1 MRSRWYGKLGDRA
14 FTALLVGLGLAVM
27 LIAVLLAWEL
37 AAGGAEAFRT
47 FGFWGFAAG
56 RAWNAVAGQFGAWPF
71 LLGTVITS
79 AAALTLAF
87 LPALAAA
94 IAVAEYAPRWL
105 AEVVAYLI
113 DLLAALPSVVYGLWG
128 IFVLVPLVRDH
139 VEQPLFLWSAE
150 HAPALM
156 GVLGPPTGIG
166 MLSAVLVLALMI
178 VPYASSLARDAIR
191 LVPRDQREAM
201 YALGATRWEVV
212 RRVVLPYARGGIFAG
227 VVLALA
233 RAIGETMAVTML
245 IGNSGQLP
253 YSVFGPAATMASLI
267 ANEFAEAEGGLQ
279 LASLLAV
286 GFLLLLLSLVVNLV
300 ADFILRRMSVG
311 EGRK

>member
-1 MRSRWYGKLGDRA
+1 VKARLYGKLGDA
-14 FTALLVGLGLAVM
+14 LFTALLVALALGVLGVAG
-27 LIAVLLAWEL
+27 LLAWEL
-37 AAGGAEAFRT
+37 WVGGAPAFRA
-47 FGFWGFAAG
+47 FGFWGFTLSSE
-56 RAWNAVAGQFGAWPF
+56 WNAVSERFGAWPF
-71 LLGTVITS
+71 LIGTVVTS
-79 AAALTLAF
+79 AAALILAF
-87 LPALAAA
+87 FPSLAAA
-94 IAVAEYAPRWL
+94 IVVAEYAPRRL
-105 AEVVAYLI
+105 GEVVAYLI

-156 GVLGPPTGIG
+156 GLLGPPTGIG
-166 MLSAVLVLALMI
+166 MFSAVLVLALMI
-178 VPYASSLARDAIR
+178 LPYASSLARDAIR
-191 LVPRDQREAM
+191 LVPREQREAM

-253 YSVFGPAATMASLI
+253 YSVFGPAATMASVI
-267 ANEFAEAEGGLQ
+267 ANEFTEAEGELH

-286 GFLLLLLSLVVNLV
+286 GFLLLLLSLAVNLI

>member
-1 MRSRWYGKLGDRA
+1 MRSRLYGKLGDRV
-14 FTALLVGLGLAVM
+14 FTAGLVLLGLVVILVA
-27 LIAVLLAWEL
+27 LLLGWEL
-37 AAGGAEAFRT
+37 GSGGAEAFRA
-47 FGFWGFAAG
+47 FGFWGFVTSST
-56 RAWNAVAGQFGAWPF
+56 WNAVTEQFGAWP
-71 LLGTVITS
+71 LVLGTLVTS
-79 AAALTLAF
+79 AVALALAF
-87 LPALAAA
+87 LPSLAAA
-94 IAVAEYAPRWL
+94 IAIAEYAPRWL
-105 AEVVAYLI
+105 AEIVAYLV

-128 IFVLVPLVRDH
+128 IFVLVPLVRAH
-139 VEQPLFLWSAE
+139 IEQPVFLWAAQ
-150 HAPALM
+150 HAPDLL

-191 LVPRDQREAM
+191 LVPREQREAM

-227 VVLALA
+227 VILALA

-245 IGNSGQLP
+245 IGNSNKLP
-253 YSVFGPAATMASLI
+253 YSIFGPAATMASQI
-267 ANEFAEAEGGLQ
+267 ANEFTEAAGGLH
-279 LASLLAV
+279 LSSLLAV
-286 GFLLLLLSLVVNLV
+286 GFVLLLLSLVVNLA

>member
-1 MRSRWYGKLGDRA
+1 MRSRLYGKLGDRA
-14 FTALLVGLGLAVM
+14 FTALLVVLGLAVI
-27 LIAVLLAWEL
+27 LVAVLLAWEL
-37 AAGGAEAFRT
+37 ASGGAEAFRT

-56 RAWNAVAGQFGAWPF
+56 SAWNAVAGQFGAWPF

-87 LPALAAA
+87 LPALASA

-150 HAPALM
+150 HAPALL

-191 LVPRDQREAM
+191 MVPRDQREAM

-279 LASLLAV
+279 LSSLLAV
-286 GFLLLLLSLVVNLV
+286 GFLLLLLSLAVNLV

>member
-1 MRSRWYGKLGDRA
+1 
-14 FTALLVGLGLAVM
+14 
-27 LIAVLLAWEL
+27 
-37 AAGGAEAFRT
+37 
-47 FGFWGFAAG
+47 
-56 RAWNAVAGQFGAWPF
+56 
-71 LLGTVITS
+71 
-79 AAALTLAF
+79 
-87 LPALAAA
+87 
-94 IAVAEYAPRWL
+94 
-105 AEVVAYLI
+105 
-113 DLLAALPSVVYGLWG
+113 LLAALPSVVYVLWG
-128 IFVLVPLVRDH
+128 IFVLVPLVRDR
-139 VEQPLFLWSAE
+139 VEQPLFLWAAE
-150 HAPALM
+150 HAPALV

-191 LVPRDQREAM
+191 LVPRAQREAM

-227 VVLALA
+227 VILALA

-253 YSVFGPAATMASLI
+253 YSVFGPAATMASVI

-279 LASLLAV
+279 LSSLLAV
-286 GFLLLLLSLVVNLV
+286 GFLLLVLSLAVNLV

>member
-1 MRSRWYGKLGDRA
+1 MRSRLYGKLGDRA
-14 FTALLVGLGLAVM
+14 FTALLVVLGLAVM
-27 LIAVLLAWEL
+27 LVAVLLAWEL
-37 AAGGAEAFRT
+37 ASGGAEAFRT

-56 RAWNAVAGQFGAWPF
+56 SAWNAVAGQFGAWPF

-150 HAPALM
+150 HAPALL

-191 LVPRDQREAM
+191 MVPRDQREAM

-279 LASLLAV
+279 LSSLLAV
-286 GFLLLLLSLVVNLV
+286 GFLLLLLSLAVNLI

>member
-1 MRSRWYGKLGDRA
+1 MKARLYGKLGDA
-14 FTALLVGLGLAVM
+14 LFTALLVALALGVLGVAG
-27 LIAVLLAWEL
+27 LLAWEL
-37 AAGGAEAFRT
+37 WVGGAPAFRA
-47 FGFWGFAAG
+47 FGFWGFTLSSE
-56 RAWNAVAGQFGAWPF
+56 WNAVSERFGAWPF
-71 LLGTVITS
+71 LIGTVVTS
-79 AAALTLAF
+79 AAALILAF
-87 LPALAAA
+87 FPSLAAA
-94 IAVAEYAPRWL
+94 IVVAEYAPRRL
-105 AEVVAYLI
+105 GEVVAYLI

-156 GVLGPPTGIG
+156 GLLGPPTGIG
-166 MLSAVLVLALMI
+166 MFSAVLVLALMI
-178 VPYASSLARDAIR
+178 LPYASSLARDAIR
-191 LVPRDQREAM
+191 LVPREQREAM

-253 YSVFGPAATMASLI
+253 YSVFGPAATMASVI
-267 ANEFAEAEGGLQ
+267 ANEFTEAEGELH

-286 GFLLLLLSLVVNLV
+286 GFLLLLLSLAVNLI

>member
-1 MRSRWYGKLGDRA
+1 MKTRLYGKLGDA
-14 FTALLVGLGLAVM
+14 LFTALLVALALGVLGVA
-27 LIAVLLAWEL
+27 ALLAWEL
-37 AAGGAEAFRT
+37 WVGGAPAFRA
-47 FGFWGFAAG
+47 FGFWGFCLG
-56 RAWNAVAGQFGAWPF
+56 REWNAVSERFGAWPF
-71 LLGTVITS
+71 LIGTVVTS
-79 AAALTLAF
+79 AAALALAF
-87 LPALAAA
+87 FPSLAAA
-94 IAVAEYAPRWL
+94 IVVAEYAPRRL
-105 AEVVAYLI
+105 GEAVAYLI

-156 GVLGPPTGIG
+156 GLLGPPTGIG

-178 VPYASSLARDAIR
+178 LPYASSLARDAIR
-191 LVPRDQREAM
+191 LVPREQREAM

-212 RRVVLPYARGGIFAG
+212 RKVVLPYARGGIFAG

-245 IGNSGQLP
+245 IGNAGQLP
-253 YSVFGPAATMASLI
+253 YSVFGPAATMASVI
-267 ANEFAEAEGGLQ
+267 ANEFTEAEGELH

-300 ADFILRRMSVG
+300 ADAVLRRMSLG

>member
-1 MRSRWYGKLGDRA
+1 VRSNLYGRLGDRI
-14 FTALLVGLGLAVM
+14 FTAVLVALGGAVM
-27 LIAVLLAWEL
+27 LIAALMAWEL
-37 AAGGAEAFRT
+37 WSGGAEAFRT
-47 FGFWGFAAG
+47 FGFWGFVFG
-56 RAWNAVAGQFGAWPF
+56 REWNVIAGQFGAWPF
-71 LLGTVITS
+71 LVGTVVTS
-79 AAALTLAF
+79 AVALALAF
-87 LPALAAA
+87 LPSLAAA
-94 IAVAEYAPRWL
+94 IAIAEYAPRWL
-105 AEVVAYLI
+105 GEVIAYLV

-128 IFVLVPLVRDH
+128 IFVLVPLVRDR

-156 GVLGPPTGIG
+156 GLLGPPTGIG

-191 LVPRDQREAM
+191 LVPREQREAM

-227 VVLALA
+227 VILALA
-233 RAIGETMAVTML
+233 RALGETMAVTML
-245 IGNSGQLP
+245 IGNGYQLP
-253 YSVFGPAATMASLI
+253 YSVFGPAATMASVI
-267 ANEFAEAEGGLQ
+267 ANEFTEAEGGLQ

-286 GFLLLLLSLVVNLV
+286 GFLLFLLSLVVNV
-300 ADFILRRMSVG
+300 AADWILRRMAVG